1 MEGSDNVEVAFQS
14 ALNTILLWDSTVA
27 AGEGISRL
35 LLAVDDVRRWME
47 STAGEAASDDRSKAD
62 NAMSS
67 AMALLKREFENILNS
82 DTAPR
87 YSTCSSSLSDSSS
100 YELHDEDD
108 MDYDLPS
115 PETISDLRSIAV
127 RMNPGGYLGECVEVY
142 SSARKAL
149 VNLYFNELGVK
160 RLSTGDVRRMEW
172 QLLDLEIK
180 KWIRAVKRVRII
192 FTKEWRLCEQ
202 VFQGLGNPGT
212 DSTCFRMAVKDA
224 ATHFF
229 DFAYAITN
237 IRPSPERLFRTLDIH
252 EALSDL
258 LPYLDVLFSSTRIQ
272 VAEVVIPRLSE
283 VVREILQR
291 YEDDLLLEVSPEL
304 APGGAIHTLTIYA
317 MKYVVWISNYE
328 QTLTRLIAIKPE
340 IDWEIPTAEL
350 IKLEERTPLELHLIW
365 ILEKLRFKLEDKSKH
380 YANVSLANFFMMN
393 NIQYVVGEILTCP
406 KLRGMITNDFL
417 TRLTKTVQ
425 QAATSYERATF
436 EKVLSCLRLE
446 RLKVKG
452 LSKSAFKK
460 RIKTFNSMFEEVHK
474 TQVKWYVPDFQL
486 RKDLRLSITQN
497 VLSAYG
503 SFTEQHSNVFGRL
516 KYTPEDL
523 EAACLE
529 LFEGDVPGGK
539 PSETAVESKP
549 SASIKDTLIR
559 GREEDKDTLISKLL
573 SSDGGLSVISVVGV
587 GGIGKTALAE
597 VAYNC
602 DEATSHF
609 DKIIRVDVTEHF
621 DQVQVAKAI
630 VKNLEG
636 DAPNLA
642 ELESVLCRISRLI
655 ANKRFLLVL
664 DDVWTGDKS
673 KWEAF
678 LNALRS
684 GASGS
689 KILVTA
695 RNEMIAKMMSS
706 AHTIQLGQLSRQDCW
721 SLFSRIAF
729 SGRSKEEY
737 EQLKD
742 IGRKIADRCKG
753 SPIAAK
759 TVGRLMRFKNTAQ
772 DWQDVLDDIWEWEEA
787 ARDIGNKDGGITS
800 TDGRG
805 GVQSSAISVFPKL
818 KKLTVS
824 YMRNWEEWDVTVTGG
839 AAGEAAI
846 EIMPCLRY
854 LKLSHCDKLK
864 MLPQPL
870 LQMTPLNKLRIHGC
884 PLLQQRYQEER
895 GEDRMKISDIPKSR
909 IS

>member
-27 AGEGISRL
+27 AGEGISRF

-47 STAGEAASDDRSKAD
+47 STVGEAASDDRSEAD
-62 NAMSS
+62 NAMSR
-67 AMALLKREFENILNS
+67 AMARLKHEFENILTS

-115 PETISDLRSIAV
+115 SETISDLRSIAV
-127 RMNPGGYLGECVEVY
+127 RMSPGGYLGECVKVY

-149 VNLYFNELGVK
+149 VNLHFHGLGVE

-180 KWIRAVKRVRII
+180 KWIRAVKVCVRII
-192 FTKEWRLCEQ
+192 FTKEWHLCKQ
-202 VFQGLGNPGT
+202 VFQGLGKPGT
-212 DSTCFRMAVKDA
+212 DSACFRMAVKDA
-224 ATHFF
+224 ATHLFN
-229 DFAYAITN
+229 FADAITN
-237 IRPSPERLFRTLDIH
+237 IRPSPERLFRILDIH

-258 LPYLDVLFSSTRIQ
+258 LPDLDVLFSSTRIQ

-291 YEDDLLLEVSPEL
+291 YEDDLLFEVSPEL
-304 APGGAIHTLTIYA
+304 APGGAIHTLTIYV
-317 MKYVVWISNYE
+317 MKYVVRISNYE
-328 QTLTRLIAIKPE
+328 QTLTRLIAIKRE

-350 IKLEERTPLELHLIW
+350 IELEERTPLELHLIW
-365 ILEKLRFKLEDKSKH
+365 ILEKLRFKLEVKSKH

-417 TRLTKTVQ
+417 TRLMKTVQ

-436 EKVLSCLRLE
+436 VKVLSCLRPE

-474 TQVKWYVPDFQL
+474 TQVKWSVPDFQL
-486 RKDLRLSITQN
+486 RKKLRLSITQE
-497 VLSAYG
+497 VLSAYR
-503 SFTEQHSNVFGRL
+503 SFTEQHSNVFGCL

-529 LFEGDVPGGK
+529 LFEGDVP
-539 PSETAVESKP
+539 V
-549 SASIKDTLIR
+549 R
-559 GREEDKDTLISKLL
+559 
-573 SSDGGLSVISVVGV
+573 
-587 GGIGKTALAE
+587 
-597 VAYNC
+597 
-602 DEATSHF
+602 
-609 DKIIRVDVTEHF
+609 
-621 DQVQVAKAI
+621 VAKAI
-630 VKNLEG
+630 IKNLEG
-636 DAPNLA
+636 DVPHLA

-664 DDVWTGDKS
+664 DDVWTGNKS
-673 KWEAF
+673 KWEPF
-678 LNALRS
+678 FYALRS

-721 SLFSRIAF
+721 SLFSQIAF

-753 SPIAAK
+753 SLIAGKA
-759 TVGRLMRFKNTAQ
+759 VGRLMRFKNTAQ

-787 ARDIGNKDGGITS
+787 AREFYSLCIK
-800 TDGRG
+800 
-805 GVQSSAISVFPKL
+805 
-818 KKLTVS
+818 
-824 YMRNWEEWDVTVTGG
+824 
-839 AAGEAAI
+839 
-846 EIMPCLRY
+846 
-854 LKLSHCDKLK
+854 
-864 MLPQPL
+864 
-870 LQMTPLNKLRIHGC
+870 
-884 PLLQQRYQEER
+884 
-895 GEDRMKISDIPKSR
+895 
-909 IS
+909 